1 MSPRTQCPGRGV
13 GIVKIL
19 LEFPGPVVMHVTG
32 EHDQVREPGVLDRRQ
47 QTIACSH
54 GAVPLVHAGGQHVGI
69 RIAVTAHDHHLLAEH
84 GPARPGVLEAVV
96 EPALLRVAEH
106 RAVRLQRLAAI
117 GLDAVAARLVRAEE
131 PRVEHVEAEEITDG
145 EAPIG
150 EDIRPA
156 RHQRPAHGHMLVPGL
171 EGAARR
177 SRKSS
182 GGVFSSEMSPAQL
195 LSTSWSS

>member
-1 MSPRTQCPGRGV
+1 M
-13 GIVKIL
+13 
-19 LEFPGPVVMHVTG
+19 
-32 EHDQVREPGVLDRRQ
+32 
-47 QTIACSH
+47 
-54 GAVPLVHAGGQHVGI
+54 
-69 RIAVTAHDHHLLAEH
+69 
-84 GPARPGVLEAVV
+84 
-96 EPALLRVAEH
+96 
-106 RAVRLQRLAAI
+106 RLQRLAAI

-171 EGAARR
+171 EGCRPAQQEELRR
-177 SRKSS
+177 
-182 GGVFSSEMSPAQL
+182 VFSSEMSPAQL